1 MSTPNTG
8 LVKWVPDHHLENARE
23 DCGEYPGEVEAIPVI
38 ALADLTAL
46 VEGLEMA
53 LNHQIA
59 NRGTAD
65 AFYTCYTYPHGQMPE
80 WVERAEKALAQL
92 EAYRKEG

>member
-1 MSTPNTG
+1 MSTPTKS
-8 LVKWVPDHHLENARE
+8 LVKWTMPSKLFERPLSASAV
-23 DCGEYPGEVEAIPVI
+23 PVI
-38 ALADLTAL
+38 PLADLTEL

-65 AFYTCYTYPHGQMPE
+65 AFYACHTYPHGQMPE
-80 WVERAEKALAQL
+80 WVERAEKALTQL
-92 EAYRKEG
+92 EAHRKEGA